1 MMNEAKL
8 MDMANKLDAMP
19 NNVKFIIVGVIT
31 LFFVACFI
39 MTRHL
44 ESVIAEELAKDY

>member
-19 NNVKFIIVGVIT
+19 NNIKFIIVGVIT
-31 LFFVACFI
+31 LFFVTCFI